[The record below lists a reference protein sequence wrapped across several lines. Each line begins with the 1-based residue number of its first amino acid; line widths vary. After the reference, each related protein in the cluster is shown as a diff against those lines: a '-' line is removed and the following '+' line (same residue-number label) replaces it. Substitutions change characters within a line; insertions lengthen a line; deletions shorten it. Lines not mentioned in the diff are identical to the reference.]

1 VLPWKLLDTA
11 DVPGGGV
18 QLRLMQ
24 RGNEFTI
31 KLGQNELM
39 SSRLFGSEE
48 ALATLTC
55 FRLKN
60 LPAPKM
66 LIGGLGMGFTLRA
79 ALKVLGPQAKVTV
92 VELVPAIIAWARGP
106 MAQMTGDCLTD
117 PRVELHEADVVQA
130 VAEGRDYDA
139 ILLDVD
145 NGPEG
150 LTRKSNDAL
159 YDLKGLQSAWA
170 ALRPGG
176 ILAVWSS
183 FPNDKFT
190 RRLKKA
196 GFTTEEIKVR
206 ATGSRGGARHVIW
219 LATRPV

>member
-1 VLPWKLLDTA
+1 
-11 DVPGGGV
+11 
-18 QLRLMQ
+18 M
-24 RGNEFTI
+24 
-31 KLGQNELM
+31 
-39 SSRLFGSEE
+39 
-48 ALATLTC
+48 
-55 FRLKN
+55 
-60 LPAPKM
+60 
-66 LIGGLGMGFTLRA
+66 
-79 ALKVLGPQAKVTV
+79 
-92 VELVPAIIAWARGP
+92 
-106 MAQMTGDCLTD
+106 
-117 PRVELHEADVVQA
+117 VQA
-130 VAEGRDYDA
+130 VAEGRNYDA

-196 GFTTEEIKVR
+196 GFATEEIKVR

-219 LATRPV
+219 LATRPA